1 LSAAQFPQFPP
12 SKGKLP
18 LKHFCCHATSWPVSH
33 GSGFQEEPKGQMQG
47 LHIQLAAKPK
57 YICQNS
63 KAKSIEVRK
72 STGMAPD
79 QSGFRLS
86 TLITCIM
93 SFRSEKMARSPGP

>member
-1 LSAAQFPQFPP
+1 
-12 SKGKLP
+12 
-18 LKHFCCHATSWPVSH
+18 
-33 GSGFQEEPKGQMQG
+33 MQG

-63 KAKSIEVRK
+63 KAKSVEGRK

-79 QSGFRLS
+79 QSGFWLS

-93 SFRSEKMARSPGP
+93 PFRSEKMARSPGP